1 MEQVG
6 TFISIKQKQK
16 KSVLTNNGNSEGL
29 EIEDTKYKQVAV
41 HYFNLVLGRS
51 EQSDR
56 YVTFIC
62 FIYGMLNLSI
72 FRYWKNEMAINIM
85 HKFSYLHARN
95 FNNHIG
101 SKVYVYT
108 NIPYFLKVFLCSHN
122 FLL

>member
-56 YVTFIC
+56 
-62 FIYGMLNLSI
+62 
-72 FRYWKNEMAINIM
+72 
-85 HKFSYLHARN
+85 
-95 FNNHIG
+95 
-101 SKVYVYT
+101 
-108 NIPYFLKVFLCSHN
+108 
-122 FLL
+122 